1 MAATFN
7 PTYQDWA
14 PGLDNDHL
22 LLRDV
27 RQSLPGNMPAEIS
40 PIVKLFENPC
50 SPLALRGAVSLERHD
65 CIHILLG
72 RGLTNQDE
80 AFVIGF
86 TMGTAKSLTWIEV
99 ALFRFLARW
108 VYPAG
113 YRLSR
118 AEARAFDLGVE
129 AGRALGVKRLYRFP
143 LEQHMQE
150 TVGAL
155 RRRLGIDLT
164 RLRDFYRREQAA
176 IPGTPASARL
186 PV

>member
-1 MAATFN
+1 MAATFD

-14 PGLDNDHL
+14 PGLENGDL
-22 LLRDV
+22 TLRDV
-27 RQSLPGNMPAEIS
+27 RASLPGNMPAEIS

-86 TMGTAKSLTWIEV
+86 TMGTAKTLTLLEV
-99 ALFRFLARW
+99 ALFRFLARF

-113 YRLSR
+113 YRLTR
-118 AEARAFDLGVE
+118 EEARAFDLGVE
-129 AGRALGVKRLYRFP
+129 AGRAMGVRRLYSFP
-143 LEQHMQE
+143 LEQHMSE
-150 TVGAL
+150 SVGAL
-155 RRRLGIDLT
+155 RRRLGVDLA
-164 RLRDFYRREQAA
+164 RLREFYRRERDA
-176 IPGTPASARL
+176 IPGTLASARL